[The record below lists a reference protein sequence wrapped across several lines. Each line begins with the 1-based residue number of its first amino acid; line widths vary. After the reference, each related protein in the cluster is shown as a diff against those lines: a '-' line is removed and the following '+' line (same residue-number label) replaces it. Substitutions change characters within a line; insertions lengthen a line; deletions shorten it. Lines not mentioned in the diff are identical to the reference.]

1 MPSAIAGYLGL
12 GAGIGLA
19 AGLSPGPILTLV
31 VAETLRVGWLR
42 GAAIGAGPLLAD
54 GPIILAALLT
64 LSRLPDG
71 FDRWLALAGSIFLLL
86 MAGRQVRRLAL
97 PRPSEAAAPAAGGF
111 LTGLLARALTPHAYL
126 FWFLVGG
133 PLLAE
138 AAEISGLA
146 PPAFL
151 FGYYLTIVGSN
162 LVLAVVLA
170 RYARGVP
177 EGGYR
182 ALLLV
187 SAAVLAAYAAVL
199 AKQAIAL

>member
-71 FDRWLALAGSIFLLL
+71 FDRWLALAGSLFLLL
-86 MAGRQVRRLAL
+86 MAAQQLRRLTL
-97 PRPSEAAAPAAGGF
+97 PRPAAAAPAAGGF

-138 AAEISGLA
+138 ASEISGLA

-162 LVLAVVLA
+162 LVLAVALA
-170 RYARGVP
+170 RYARGIP
-177 EGGYR
+177 ERGYR

-187 SAAVLAAYAAVL
+187 SAGVLVAYAGLL
-199 AKQAIAL
+199 ARQGLAL

>member
-71 FDRWLALAGSIFLLL
+71 FDRWLAVAGSLFLLL
-86 MAGRQVRRLAL
+86 MAARQLRRLTQS
-97 PRPSEAAAPAAGGF
+97 RPPAAAPAAGGF

-162 LVLAVVLA
+162 LVLARVLA
-170 RYARGVP
+170 RYARGIP
-177 EGGYR
+177 ETGYR

-187 SAAVLAAYAAVL
+187 SAVVLAAYAVL
-199 AKQAIAL
+199 LARQALVV